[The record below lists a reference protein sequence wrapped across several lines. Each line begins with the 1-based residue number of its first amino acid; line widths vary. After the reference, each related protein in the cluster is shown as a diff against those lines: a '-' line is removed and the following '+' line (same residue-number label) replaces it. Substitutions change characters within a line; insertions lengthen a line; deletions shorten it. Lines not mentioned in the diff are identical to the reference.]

1 MPQGTGTYGSQKG
14 RPAKKDKKRSPKK
27 GSMPAE
33 NRKTTSTKKKGNFL
47 KNLGKAIMQEPN
59 ERMSR
64 AQRMAEKLKK
74 KKQS

>member
-1 MPQGTGTYGSQKG
+1 MPEGTGTYGSQKG
-14 RPAKKDKKRSPKK
+14 RPAKKDK
-27 GSMPAE
+27 
-33 NRKTTSTKKKGNFL
+33 KKKGNFL

-64 AQRMAEKLKK
+64 AKRMAEKLKK